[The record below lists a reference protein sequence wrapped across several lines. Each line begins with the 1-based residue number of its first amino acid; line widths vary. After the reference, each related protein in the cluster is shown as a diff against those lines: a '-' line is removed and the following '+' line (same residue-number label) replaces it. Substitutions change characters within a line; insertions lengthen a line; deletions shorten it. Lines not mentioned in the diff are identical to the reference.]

1 MWVDTQEETA
11 SSVSVFVCFNAFFL
25 FIFQGLFISFAS
37 SLFRLFVLLLSV
49 PLCLLSGSWRLFVS
63 LLAAV
68 VLLLL
73 LQLSVH
79 LNL

>member
-37 SLFRLFVLLLSV
+37 SLFRLFVLLLS
-49 PLCLLSGSWRLFVS
+49 CLLSVSWRLFVS